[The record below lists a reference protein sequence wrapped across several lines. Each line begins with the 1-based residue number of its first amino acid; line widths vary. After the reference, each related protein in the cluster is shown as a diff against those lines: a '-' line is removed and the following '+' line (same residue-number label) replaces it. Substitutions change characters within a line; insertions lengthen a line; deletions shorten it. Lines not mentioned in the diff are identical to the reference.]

1 MSMRSI
7 GETYKMDNNKEI
19 KMPEFGKAVN
29 VDKINSFSR
38 KQLKALDRLL
48 NGKATKKDYEILT
61 SASC

>member
-1 MSMRSI
+1 MYMRSI
-7 GETYKMDNNKEI
+7 GETYKMTKEI

-48 NGKATKKDYEILT
+48 DGKATKKDYEILT

>member
-1 MSMRSI
+1 MYMRSI
-7 GETYKMDNNKEI
+7 GETYKMKTKEI

-48 NGKATKKDYEILT
+48 DGKATKKDYEILT

>member
-1 MSMRSI
+1 MYMRSI

-38 KQLKALDRLL
+38 KQLKALNRLL
-48 NGKATKKDYEILT
+48 DGKATKKDYEILT
-61 SASC
+61 STSC